1 MAEVIVHLRI
11 EHKSFRTDDGE
22 LPVLGPIEL
31 TLGAREIVA
40 IVGPSGCGKTT
51 LLRIIG
57 GLDRDFVG
65 TVDWRDGAIPRIGTV
80 FQEPRL
86 LPWRTVRENLLLAQ
100 PTTDAQLA
108 DHLLE
113 ALDLTP
119 FRDAFPRTLSLG
131 MARRVATARAFAI
144 RPELVL
150 LDEPFVSL
158 DANTAARSKELL
170 LSAWRERPVGG
181 LLVTRMIKPRPWRWR
196 IAFCCSGNGLRAFCR
211 KSWCRG
217 REALPLMLRAL
228 VLRRLSACAHNSA
241 VISSHSAQTRSRSAH
256 PSPSFE
262 LRTGR
267 HWLAPRAP
275 AAVAASCLPLR
286 AALGGMS

>member
-1 MAEVIVHLRI
+1 MGNAMAEVIVHLRI

-51 LLRIIG
+51 FLRIIG

-181 LLVTRMIKPRPWRWR
+181 LLVTHDQAEAMALAHRILLLGQRPACILQEIVVPR
-196 IAFCCSGNGLRAFCR
+196 S
-211 KSWCRG
+211 
-217 REALPLMLRAL
+217 
-228 VLRRLSACAHNSA
+228 
-241 VISSHSAQTRSRSAH
+241 
-256 PSPSFE
+256 
-262 LRTGR
+262 
-267 HWLAPRAP
+267 
-275 AAVAASCLPLR
+275 
-286 AALGGMS
+286 